1 MFRDGFLK
9 FLCTVLRPL
18 PAKFHLSTSRLF
30 ILSSLRSR
38 FVRLQLMDCRDRSG
52 DDEKEKKETS
62 LNGAAPYKRRPMKR
76 SSGPPSYR
84 NYGRI
89 NGTNHCPRWSSFT
102 GIETAARIEQ
112 KRNDFPTSPD
122 VHGLIGCYVF
132 YEVSGHPT
140 PEPRKIHPPHG
151 PHQPIAVDPE
161 EGRRRRCGR
170 VRTTIQA
177 ATTRL

>member
-1 MFRDGFLK
+1 MGIFIIFVPGAPAASRQVPPFNISFVFFFLRFVSGFYFLSVFKIVGIVSK
-9 FLCTVLRPL
+9 FLEAQWQYT
-18 PAKFHLSTSRLF
+18 
-30 ILSSLRSR
+30 
-38 FVRLQLMDCRDRSG
+38 
-52 DDEKEKKETS
+52 
-62 LNGAAPYKRRPMKR
+62 
-76 SSGPPSYR
+76 
-84 NYGRI
+84 
-89 NGTNHCPRWSSFT
+89 TNNHPRWSSFI
-102 GIETAARIEQ
+102 GIEPTARIEQ